1 MIIVFLQ
8 IKPAKYGFF
17 KKSEIT
23 IFLNIQLACMAG
35 RIVSGSKVL
44 VEVLQRHAENDTLPL
59 LDMAALPSKL
69 SHVQK
74 QIHHLHWLN
83 IQFKKNSI
91 EIKVVMWLNIPPP
104 PPCTYVHYTN
114 ALVAFIRCQIQFPTM
129 GQDAKV
135 ASLTI
140 HSVNLIENHPLHISQ
155 IKNYTDLNLK

>member
-104 PPCTYVHYTN
+104 PLHLRTLHQRSCCIYTMSN
-114 ALVAFIRCQIQFPTM
+114 LVSHHGTGCKSCLP
-129 GQDAKV
+129 
-135 ASLTI
+135 
-140 HSVNLIENHPLHISQ
+140 
-155 IKNYTDLNLK
+155 NYTFRKFD